1 MSTVAAVGMFDGVH
15 PGHQKVLRTTAD
27 IARRTGRSSQA
38 FTFATH
44 PLAILSPER
53 APALLTDVGRR
64 AELIAAT
71 GIDTVT
77 VLDYSAADLA
87 TTAREFLLNLRKTY
101 DVEALVMGYDN
112 TIGSDRLAPDQVRS
126 LVPEI
131 ISSLDIVDAAHLAD
145 GTVPSSSDIRA
156 AIAATDMPRA
166 AELAGTPFTIRGNVA
181 EGRRIGRTIGFPT
194 ANVVPLDSRQLLP
207 PDGVYAVGHCHVDGI
222 YAVDVTM
229 PDGTV
234 RRAVANIGFRPTLDD
249 GRARTLE
256 VHIPGFSG
264 NLYGSRLDVAFL
276 RYLRPER
283 RFATLTDLAAQLR
296 QDTALSMS
304 D

>member
-15 PGHQKVLRTTAD
+15 PGHQKVLRATAD
-27 IARRTGRSSQA
+27 IARRTGRRSQA

-53 APALLTDVGRR
+53 APAVLTDVGRR

-145 GTVPSSSDIRA
+145 GTVPSSSAIRA

-207 PDGVYAVGHCHVDGI
+207 PDGVYAVN
-222 YAVDVTM
+222 VTM

-264 NLYGSRLDVAFL
+264 DLYGSRLDVAFL

-304 D
+304 DEGSI